1 MTPKTLLAVAAALL
15 LATIAPSLAQAPEP
29 GAGSG
34 QDDSISLELNKLQPS
49 DKGCRAFLVVSN
61 PTSTKYEDFQID
73 LVMFQT
79 DGVIG
84 SRFAVELAPLLPS
97 KRSIKEFVLTDA
109 DCDNIG
115 SFLINDIMECRSD
128 AGPVDNC
135 LARLKVNSLTKV
147 EISK

>member
-1 MTPKTLLAVAAALL
+1 MKNTKLLAAVAAFALT
-15 LATIAPSLAQAPEP
+15 AAASALAQDAQPS
-29 GAGSG
+29 AS
-34 QDDSISLELNKLQPS
+34 QDEGVSLELNKLQAS

-61 PTSTKYEDFQID
+61 PSATKYDNFQID

-97 KRSIKEFVLTDA
+97 KRSIKEFVLTDT
-109 DCDNIG
+109 DCDGIG
-115 SFLINDIMECRSD
+115 SFLVNDVMECRSD
-128 AGPVDNC
+128 AGPVSDC